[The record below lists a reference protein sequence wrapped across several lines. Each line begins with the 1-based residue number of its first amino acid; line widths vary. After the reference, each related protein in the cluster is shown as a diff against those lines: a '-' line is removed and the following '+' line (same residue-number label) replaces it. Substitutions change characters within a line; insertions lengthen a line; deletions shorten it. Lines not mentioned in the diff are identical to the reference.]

1 MESKGFP
8 LYDRFPGLA
17 ALPRAVLGVYP
28 SPVERVALAGGETL
42 WLKRDD
48 RNAPVAAGNKL
59 RALEFLLGAV
69 RPGDLVLAVGGEGS
83 THVYATAV
91 HAGRLG
97 ARTEVMRWAHAM
109 HPVSLAVAQAIERG
123 SATGTTSRWAVVA
136 LARAMA
142 WRARASW
149 EPGRHYVPPGG
160 SSPAGILGHVG
171 AGLELAAQIAAGEL
185 PAPTHVVLPLGTGG
199 TAAGL
204 ALGLGVAGVRTTV
217 VAARVAPWIVANS
230 YRVQSLIRQTRRL
243 LRRRGRGDGALP
255 AVPVVVDH
263 SAYAGEYG
271 RPSRAGAM
279 AADVISQ
286 AASASGVPPLLLD
299 ATYAAKAGAVALALA
314 TSRQSG
320 SDRRVLLWV
329 TFDGRPFAGSAGQT
343 DERHAL
349 GR

>member
-1 MESKGFP
+1 
-8 LYDRFPGLA
+8 
-17 ALPRAVLGVYP
+17 
-28 SPVERVALAGGETL
+28 
-42 WLKRDD
+42 
-48 RNAPVAAGNKL
+48 
-59 RALEFLLGAV
+59 V
-69 RPGDLVLAVGGEGS
+69 RPGDVVLAVGGEGS

-91 HAGRLG
+91 HAARLG
-97 ARTEVMRWAHAM
+97 ARTEVIRWAHAM

-123 SATGTTSRWAVVA
+123 SASRTSSRWAVIA

-142 WRARASW
+142 WRAGASR

-160 SSPAGILGHVG
+160 SSPAGILGHVS

-217 VAARVAPWIVANS
+217 VAARVAPRIVANS

-271 RPSRAGAM
+271 RPSAAGAM
-279 AADVISQ
+279 AADRLSQ
-286 AASASGVPPLLLD
+286 AASASGASPLLLD

-314 TSRQSG
+314 ASHESG

-329 TFDGRPFAGSAGQT
+329 TFDGRPFAGSGGQT
-343 DERHAL
+343 EARHAF